1 MSQGSRFLDHEDP
14 RTQSGTFSQGH
25 HEAIEKGTKTMCLIL
40 LAIKKHPQY
49 KLIAAANRDEFYD
62 RPTAPA
68 AFWNETPHL
77 LGGRDLL
84 AGGTWL
90 GITRQG
96 RLAAVTNYRDPASL
110 KKNAPT
116 RGKLVSRFLSGRD
129 SPTGYL
135 DELNQKAFRYNGFN
149 LIVGDR
155 DSLFWYSNRGNGPRK
170 LSSGLY
176 GLSNHLLDTAWPK
189 ISRSK
194 AQLASLLR
202 KEEAPSVDALFHLLG
217 DQTMADEES
226 LPDTGVGI
234 EWERILSAV
243 FIKSPDYGTRSS
255 TLIFMDTKDHVTF
268 IERTFDPKSEKAS
281 TLKYEFQVE

>member
-1 MSQGSRFLDHEDP
+1 
-14 RTQSGTFSQGH
+14 
-25 HEAIEKGTKTMCLIL
+25 MCLIL
-40 LAIKKHPQY
+40 IAIKKHPFY

-68 AFWNETPHL
+68 AFWNEAPHL

-110 KKNAPT
+110 KKNAPS
-116 RGKLVSRFLSGRD
+116 RGKLVSRFLLGRN

-135 DELNQKAFRYNGFN
+135 DELNQKAIRYNGFN
-149 LIVGDR
+149 LIVGER
-155 DSLFWYSNRGNGPRK
+155 GRHFWYSNRGNGPRE
-170 LSSGLY
+170 LPPGLY
-176 GLSNHLLDTAWPK
+176 GLSNRLLDTAWPK
-189 ISRSK
+189 VSRSK
-194 AQLASLLR
+194 AQLASVLE
-202 KEEAPSVDALFHLLG
+202 KEGGPSIDALFHLLG
-217 DQTMADEES
+217 DQTLAEEES

-234 EWERILSAV
+234 EWERVLSSV

-255 TLIFMDTKDHVTF
+255 TLILVDTKDHVTF
-268 IERTFDPKSEKAS
+268 IERTFNGSPDDFSEI
-281 TLKYEFQVE
+281 KYEFAIKA